1 MKFAKHVLYSKDNI
15 LLLNSQNTKIMNS
28 ASPNHSFMPKMVSSI
43 EKQANSLRFLSIINA
58 TFVSIIFIVLVV
70 TLSYSYL
77 SASEDAVKLKYINY
91 SILATLVPTLISTAL
106 AIWLVKSSKELKKN
120 TIIAN

>member
-1 MKFAKHVLYSKDNI
+1 
-15 LLLNSQNTKIMNS
+15 MNS
-28 ASPNHSFMPKMVSSI
+28 GSPNHSFMPKMVSSI

-58 TFVSIIFIVLVV
+58 IFVSIIFIVLVV

-77 SASEDAVKLKYINY
+77 SASEDEVKLKYINY